1 MEVIPS
7 GNYWVI
13 KNIRGPV
20 PKVLEGDWV
29 SKGMAEQAI
38 KMFQQQVHSRAV
50 NVTQRNRERKER
62 ASENSAT
69 AS

>member
-1 MEVIPS
+1 MEVYQEGRYWKILNKH
-7 GNYWVI
+7 GN
-13 KNIRGPV
+13 V
-20 PKVLEGDWV
+20 PNSLKGDWV
-29 SKGMAEQAI
+29 SKVKAEEALD
-38 KMFQQQVHSRAV
+38 MFQQLVHSRAV